1 LTTEAKSIQGE
12 NQKMFNTTT
21 TNFSVRRLVRA
32 TFLFAIAC
40 LAPLAATAQTPT
52 PTPKPCFDFTGS
64 GRTSFATINR
74 DSTGLNSTGIIWRI
88 LGNGGTTGGSLQT
101 VQFGLTDQDIPTPGY
116 FDNDNRADL
125 GVYRPTASSY
135 FFRPSTSTTANS
147 FRGVQFGIST
157 DIPGREA
164 DYDGDG
170 IDDFTVVRDSGT
182 NLTWFILRSSNNTF
196 SSISFGLSGF
206 TNGNGDLPIAGA
218 DYNGDGRADITVIR
232 RNPNGSATYFAGDSN
247 TGALVAVQ
255 QWGNFDTD
263 FFVVGDYLGD
273 RRADFAVYRA
283 FQGGTNGTWY
293 IQENGGT
300 GRVIRPFGL
309 TSLASV
315 TDRPICGDYNG
326 DGKQDIAIYRSSN
339 SSFYWLNSP
348 NFDTFS
354 GIQFGQAG
362 EFPVAGL
369 RSY

>member
-1 LTTEAKSIQGE
+1 
-12 NQKMFNTTT
+12 MFNTTT
-21 TNFSVRRLVRA
+21 TNLRAGRLVKA
-32 TFLFAIAC
+32 AFLFTVAC
-40 LAPLAATAQTPT
+40 FAPLAASAQTPT

-74 DSTGLNSTGIIWRI
+74 DTDAITWRI
-88 LGNGGTTGGSLQT
+88 LGNGGSTAGSLQT
-101 VQFGLTDQDIPTPGY
+101 ISFGLSSDIPTPGY
-116 FDNDNRADL
+116 FDNDSRADL
-125 GVYRPTASSY
+125 GVYRQSVASY
-135 FFRPSTSTTANS
+135 FVRPSTSTTANS

-157 DIPGREA
+157 DVPGREA

-170 IDDFTVVRDSGT
+170 IDDFTVVRDTGT
-182 NLTWFILRSSNNTF
+182 SLTWFILRSNNNTF
-196 SSISFGLSGF
+196 SAVSFGFSGF
-206 TNGNGDLPIAGA
+206 TNNNGDLPIAGA

-232 RNPNGSATYFAGDSN
+232 RAANGSATYFAGDST
-247 TGALVAVQ
+247 TGALVAAQ

-283 FQGGTNGTWY
+283 FQGGINGTWFV
-293 IQENGGT
+293 QENGGT
-300 GRVIRPFGL
+300 GRVIRPFGF
-309 TSLASV
+309 TSFASV

-339 SSFYWLNSP
+339 SSFFWLNSP
-348 NFDTFS
+348 DFNTFS

-369 RSY
+369 RAF

>member
-1 LTTEAKSIQGE
+1 
-12 NQKMFNTTT
+12 MFTTTT
-21 TNFSVRRLVRA
+21 TNLRAGRLVEA
-32 TFLFAIAC
+32 AFLLAIAC
-40 LAPLAATAQTPT
+40 FASLTATAQTPT

-74 DSTGLNSTGIIWRI
+74 DSTGINSTGIIWRI
-88 LGNGGTTGGSLQT
+88 LGNGGSTGGSLQT
-101 VQFGLTDQDIPTPGY
+101 VQFGLTDQDIPAPGY

-135 FFRPSTSTTANS
+135 FIRPSTSATANS
-147 FRGVQFGIST
+147 LRGVQFGVAT
-157 DIPGREA
+157 DVPGREA

-170 IDDFTVVRDSGT
+170 IDDFTVVRDTGR
-182 NLTWFILRSSNNTF
+182 NLTWFILRSTNNTF
-196 SSISFGLSGF
+196 SAVSFGLSGF

-218 DYNGDGRADITVIR
+218 DYNGDGRADLTVIR
-232 RNPNGSATYFAGDSN
+232 RAADGSATYFAGDAT
-247 TGALVAVQ
+247 TGALVASQ
-255 QWGNFDTD
+255 QWGNFDMD
-263 FFVVGDYLGD
+263 FFVVGDYVGD

-283 FQGGTNGTWY
+283 FAGGTNGNWY
-293 IQENGGT
+293 IQENGGAN
-300 GRVIRPFGL
+300 RVFRTFGL

-315 TDRPICGDYNG
+315 TDRPICGDFNG

-354 GIQFGQAG
+354 AIQFGQPGDFA
-362 EFPVAGL
+362 VAGF

>member
-1 LTTEAKSIQGE
+1 
-12 NQKMFNTTT
+12 MFTKTI
-21 TNFSVRRLVRA
+21 TNLCAARFVRTA
-32 TFLFAIAC
+32 FLLAIAC
-40 LAPLAATAQTPT
+40 FAPLAATAQTPT

-74 DSTGLNSTGIIWRI
+74 NTTSIIWRI
-88 LGNGGTTGGSLQT
+88 LGNGGSQSGNLQII
-101 VQFGLTDQDIPTPGY
+101 QFGLSDLDNPTPGY

-125 GVYRPTASSY
+125 GVYRPTSSSY
-135 FFRPSTSTTANS
+135 FVRPSTSTTANS
-147 FRGVQFGIST
+147 FRGVQFGLQT
-157 DIPGREA
+157 DISGREA

-170 IDDFTVVRDSGT
+170 IDDFTVVRDSGV

-196 SSISFGLSGF
+196 AAVSFGLSGF
-206 TNGNGDLPIAGA
+206 TNGNRSGDLPIAGA

-232 RNPNGSATYFAGDSN
+232 RNADGSSTYFAGDST
-247 TGALVAVQ
+247 TGAPVAVQ

-273 RRADFAVYRA
+273 RRADFAVYRTFA
-283 FQGGTNGTWY
+283 GGTNGTWF
-293 IQENGGT
+293 IQENGGS
-300 GRVIRPFGL
+300 GRVVRPFGF

-354 GIQFGQAG
+354 GIQFGQPG
-362 EFPVAGL
+362 EFAVAGL
-369 RSY
+369 RAF

>member
-1 LTTEAKSIQGE
+1 
-12 NQKMFNTTT
+12 MFTTTT
-21 TNFSVRRLVRA
+21 TNLRARRLVEA
-32 TFLFAIAC
+32 AFLFAIAC
-40 LAPLAATAQTPT
+40 FAPLAATAQTPT

-74 DSTGLNSTGIIWRI
+74 DTDGILWRI
-88 LGNGGTTGGSLQT
+88 LGNGGSTSGSLLT
-101 VQFGLTDQDIPTPGY
+101 VQFGLSTDIPTPGY

-125 GVYRPTASSY
+125 GVYRRSAASY
-135 FFRPSTSTTANS
+135 FIRPSTSTTANS

-157 DIPGREA
+157 DVPGREA

-182 NLTWFILRSSNNTF
+182 NLTWFILRSRTNTF
-196 SSISFGLSGF
+196 SSVNFGLSGF
-206 TNGNGDLPIAGA
+206 TNNSGDLPIAGA

-232 RNPNGSATYFAGDSN
+232 RAANGSATYFAGDST

-283 FQGGTNGTWY
+283 FQGGVNGTWF

-309 TSLASV
+309 TSLAGV

-326 DGKQDIAIYRSSN
+326 DGKQDIAIYRSST
-339 SSFYWLNSP
+339 SSFFWLNSP
-348 NFDTFS
+348 DFNTFS
-354 GIQFGQAG
+354 GIQFGQPG

-369 RSY
+369 RAF

>member
-1 LTTEAKSIQGE
+1 
-12 NQKMFNTTT
+12 MFTTTT
-21 TNFSVRRLVRA
+21 TNLRAGRLVEA
-32 TFLFAIAC
+32 AFLLAIAC
-40 LAPLAATAQTPT
+40 FASLAATAQTPT

-74 DSTGLNSTGIIWRI
+74 DTDGILWRI
-88 LGNGGTTGGSLQT
+88 LGNGGSTGGSLQT
-101 VQFGLTDQDIPTPGY
+101 VQFGLSTDIPTPGY

-125 GVYRPTASSY
+125 GVYRSSASTY
-135 FFRPSTSTTANS
+135 FVRPSTSTTANS
-147 FRGVQFGIST
+147 FRGVQFGIAN
-157 DIPGREA
+157 DVPGREA

-170 IDDFTVVRDSGT
+170 IDDFTVVRDTGT

-196 SSISFGLSGF
+196 SAVSFGLSGF

-232 RNPNGSATYFAGDSN
+232 RGADGSATYFAGDAT

-293 IQENGGT
+293 VQENGGS

-309 TSLASV
+309 TSFASV

-348 NFDTFS
+348 DFNTVS
-354 GIQFGQAG
+354 GIQFGQPG
-362 EFPVAGL
+362 EFAVAAF
-369 RSY
+369 RAF

>member
-1 LTTEAKSIQGE
+1 
-12 NQKMFNTTT
+12 MFTRTT
-21 TNFSVRRLVRA
+21 TNLRAGRLVKA
-32 TFLFAIAC
+32 AFLFAVVC
-40 LAPLAATAQTPT
+40 FAPLAAKAQTPT

-74 DSTGLNSTGIIWRI
+74 NAPEILWRI
-88 LGNGGTTGGSLQT
+88 LGNGGATSGSLQT
-101 VQFGLTDQDIPTPGY
+101 ISFGLSDLDTPTPGY

-125 GVYRPTASSY
+125 GVYRQNAGTY
-135 FFRPSTSTTANS
+135 FVRPSTATTANS
-147 FRGVQFGIST
+147 FRGVPFGIST
-157 DIPGREA
+157 DVPGREA

-170 IDDFTVVRDSGT
+170 IDDFTVVRDTGT
-182 NLTWFILRSSNNTF
+182 SLTWFILRSSNNTF
-196 SSISFGLSGF
+196 SAVSFGLPGF
-206 TNGNGDLPIAGA
+206 TNNTGDLPIAGA

-232 RNPNGSATYFAGDSN
+232 RAANGAATYFAGDST
-247 TGALVAVQ
+247 TGALVAAQ

-283 FQGGTNGTWY
+283 FQGGLNGTWFV
-293 IQENGGT
+293 QENGGT

-309 TSLASV
+309 TSFASV

-369 RSY
+369 RAF